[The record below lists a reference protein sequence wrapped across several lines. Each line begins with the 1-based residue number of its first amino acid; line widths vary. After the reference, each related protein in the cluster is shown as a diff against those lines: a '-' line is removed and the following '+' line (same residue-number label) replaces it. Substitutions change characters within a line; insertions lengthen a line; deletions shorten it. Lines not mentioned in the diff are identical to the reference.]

1 MNFNNHSNLEGQHA
15 FLGASKYHW
24 INYSEDKVAD
34 AYSKFLATQKGT
46 VLHAFAAQC
55 ISLGQKLP
63 KSQKTLNM
71 YVNDAIGYKMTPEQ
85 TLFYSE
91 NCFGTADSISYRS
104 GLLRIHDLKTGIIPA
119 HMEQLMI
126 YAALFCLEYKVK
138 PADIDT
144 PEIVQAVF
152 DILIACLQGIADNIG
167 MVVQTAIDIVL
178 NFIDG
183 IAQKLPDVIQSGVN
197 LLLSFIEGIISAIDN
212 NSERLANDIRNLFK
226 ALIRAAVLVLTGGVV
241 DIKEVG
247 SKIMN
252 SGLIKGIKDKL
263 SNLKE
268 TVRDLISNAKQVIED
283 KIDSFKNIGKH
294 LIGGFIGGIKD
305 KASDLADSA
314 LDAVKGA
321 VNGVKSF
328 LGIHS
333 PSRLFAQIGR
343 YTDEGFIN
351 GVNGSGKGNL
361 RIGDYVITISNIS
374 SYLTIDS
381 ELQDAYKG
389 TTNCNSLVTLSNG
402 FPKLIKGENE
412 ISFSGGITS
421 VEVIPKWWTL

>member
-1 MNFNNHSNLEGQHA
+1 MVE
-15 FLGASKYHW
+15 
-24 INYSEDKVAD
+24 
-34 AYSKFLATQKGT
+34 
-46 VLHAFAAQC
+46 VLV
-55 ISLGQKLP
+55 
-63 KSQKTLNM
+63 TLL
-71 YVNDAIGYKMTPEQ
+71 VTTLQ
-85 TLFYSE
+85 TLAE
-91 NCFGTADSISYRS
+91 
-104 GLLRIHDLKTGIIPA
+104 H
-119 HMEQLMI
+119 
-126 YAALFCLEYKVK
+126 
-138 PADIDT
+138 T

-252 SGLIKGIKDKL
+252 SGLIKGIKDEL

-351 GVNGSGKGNL
+351 GVNAYAGKVSDATVDMGKGAVGAMSDTL
-361 RIGDYVITISNIS
+361 STIADLVSSDIDTEPTIRPVMDLSNIQNGANQLFSMMKSVDGYSLSGSLDIANRTGNRINEVRNKATDNS
-374 SYLTIDS
+374 SVLDKIS
-381 ELQDAYKG
+381 DAVG
-389 TTNCNSLVTLSNG
+389 NFNGGNSFENTFNITGSN
-402 FPKLIKGENE
+402 PKE
-412 ISFSGGITS
+412 IAEEVSNIIQRQ
-421 VEVIPKWWTL
+421 VERRDASWA